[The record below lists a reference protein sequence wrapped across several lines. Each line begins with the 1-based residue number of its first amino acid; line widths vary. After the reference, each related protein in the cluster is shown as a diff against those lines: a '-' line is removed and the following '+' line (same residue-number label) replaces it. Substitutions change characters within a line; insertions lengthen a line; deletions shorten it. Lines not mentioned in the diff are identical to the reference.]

1 MNIKNERVHQL
12 AREAAAKSGRSQTSV
27 LEEALVRYLADLDGE
42 SAASGAR
49 RREAVDRVLAKLDQR
64 LTDRDG
70 ASLLKASKDLYDDS
84 GLPA

>member
-27 LEEALVRYLADLDGE
+27 LEEALVRYLAELDGE
-42 SAASGAR
+42 SDPARAR
-49 RREAVDRVLAKLDQR
+49 RCEAVDRVLAKLDQR
-64 LTDRDG
+64 LADRDR
-70 ASLLKASKDLYDDS
+70 ASLLKASKDLYDHS